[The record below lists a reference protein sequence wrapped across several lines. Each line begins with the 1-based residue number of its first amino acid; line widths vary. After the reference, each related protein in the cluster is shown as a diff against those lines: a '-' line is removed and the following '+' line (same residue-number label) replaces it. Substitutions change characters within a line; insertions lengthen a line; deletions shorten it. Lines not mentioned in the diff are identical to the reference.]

1 MVGVEN
7 LFIERNAELT
17 LSEQAHT
24 SQLKSLVMWYT
35 DAPYDSG
42 DPGVT
47 SVGTLEVKNL
57 GKITVTMDPLNP
69 IMTAGN
75 FTVKNG
81 GIIETDTLKVTL
93 NATDMTIEKG
103 GTVTGNGHG
112 YGAENGKGPGSRASH
127 DSSGGGHGSAGKLYL
142 LPEILHFLV
151 QTQKRLGFFW

>member
-1 MVGVEN
+1 
-7 LFIERNAELT
+7 
-17 LSEQAHT
+17 
-24 SQLKSLVMWYT
+24 MWYT

-112 YGAENGKGPGSRASH
+112 YGAEKGKGPGSRASH
-127 DSSGGGHGSAGKLYL
+127 YSSGGGHGSAGKLYL
-142 LPEILHFLV
+142 LPEILYFLV
-151 QTQKRLGFFW
+151 QTQKRLVFFWKCMRDICL

>member
-1 MVGVEN
+1 MAIPCYSTT
-7 LFIERNAELT
+7 LFNGHVSSI
-17 LSEQAHT
+17 H
-24 SQLKSLVMWYT
+24 T

-81 GIIETDTLKVTL
+81 FILVEFFIIT
-93 NATDMTIEKG
+93 A
-103 GTVTGNGHG
+103 
-112 YGAENGKGPGSRASH
+112 
-127 DSSGGGHGSAGKLYL
+127 
-142 LPEILHFLV
+142 
-151 QTQKRLGFFW
+151 